1 MSDDLKRRSILQGA
15 AAGIAAGAALAQ
27 PSSAAPVSPRD
38 PIRITKLE
46 TCLVKPRW
54 LFLKMHTDA
63 GLTGLGEPIVEGRAK
78 TCAEAVREMEPYL
91 IGKDP
96 RHVQHHWQALYRH
109 AFYRGG
115 PVMMSAIAGVNQALW
130 DIKGKFHG
138 VPIYE
143 LLGGKVR
150 DRVQVYA
157 GISGDTPEE
166 VAAQAQLRKDEGL
179 NAVKMG
185 AVETV
190 HYMDTFQHI
199 DEAVAR
205 VAAARAQVGKDFSI
219 AVDFHGKVHKPMAK
233 MLIRELEPYHLMFVE
248 EPILPMHN
256 ESLLDLKR
264 STSIPI
270 ATGERMYSRWDFK
283 AILAEGS
290 VDIIQPDVSHA
301 GGISEVLRIAAMAES
316 YDVALAPHCPLGPIA
331 LASCIQ
337 VDAVAYNALIQE
349 QSLGIHYNTSADLLD
364 YLADPSVF
372 HYENGF
378 VILPTAPGLG
388 IELNEEKIRA
398 ASDHRLRW
406 RNPSTRRED
415 GSVGEW

>member
-1 MSDDLKRRSILQGA
+1 MKI
-15 AAGIAAGAALAQ
+15 
-27 PSSAAPVSPRD
+27 SS
-38 PIRITKLE
+38 LE
-46 TCLVKPRW
+46 LFTVRPRW
-54 LFLKMHTDA
+54 LFLKISTDDGYA
-63 GLTGLGEPIVEGRAK
+63 GWGEPIVEGQAGTVRG
-78 TCAEAVREMEPYL
+78 AVEDMADYL
-91 IGKDP
+91 LGRDP
-96 RHVQHHWQALYRH
+96 RQIEDIWQTLFRAR
-109 AFYRGG
+109 FYRGG

-138 VPIYE
+138 APIYE

-150 DRVQVYA
+150 DRVQIYA
-157 GISGDTPEE
+157 GIGGDTPEE
-166 VAAQAQLRKDEGL
+166 VAAQAQQRRDEGL

-185 AVETV
+185 ATNAV
-190 HYMDTFQHI
+190 HYMDTFRHI

-205 VAAARAQVGKDFSI
+205 VAAVRAQVGNDFSI
-219 AVDFHGKVHKPMAK
+219 AVDFHGKIHKPMAK

-283 AILAEGS
+283 TILAEGS

-301 GGISEVLRIAAMAES
+301 GGISEVLRIAAMAEA

-349 QSLGIHYNTSADLLD
+349 QSLGIHYNTTADLLD
-364 YLADPSVF
+364 YLADPAVF
-372 HYENGF
+372 QYEDGYVN
-378 VILPTAPGLG
+378 LPTAPGLG
-388 IELNEEKIRA
+388 IELNEAKIRA
-398 ASDHRLRW
+398 ASNHGFRW
-406 RNPSTRRED
+406 RNPSLRRDD
-415 GSVGEW
+415 GSVAEW